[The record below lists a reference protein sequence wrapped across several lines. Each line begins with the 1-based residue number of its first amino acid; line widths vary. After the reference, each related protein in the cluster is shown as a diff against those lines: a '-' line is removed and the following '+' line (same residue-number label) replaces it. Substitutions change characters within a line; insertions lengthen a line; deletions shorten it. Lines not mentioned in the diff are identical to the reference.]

1 MADSVGLEPSA
12 VTPQRD
18 TLLSMPAPLRVRPR
32 KDTGGSVTAT
42 RVIFLGGLGRSGTTL
57 IERVL
62 GELPGVCSAGEL
74 IHLWRWGIL
83 DDERCGC
90 GEQFSGCSFW
100 TAVGRRAFGV
110 PGWTKPV
117 AERLLQLRSRVDR
130 ARYLPQLMGPAAAHP
145 RGTELAAYTDA
156 YRDVYAAIAEESGAS
171 VVVDSSKHSSLAF
184 CLRHHDDIDVRVVHV
199 VRDSRGVAYSWTKE
213 MARPESAVGRQ
224 LMTRY
229 SPVRSALLWDA
240 NNTSLGI
247 LGRLGTPRLLMRYE
261 DFLADPRSAV
271 RRIAGFAELPI
282 APGDLD
288 FLGDAHVELTQA
300 HTVAGN
306 PMRFRTG
313 RIELRRDDAW
323 KQQLP
328 RRQQRVISALTAPL
342 LLRYGYPLGV
352 PA

>member
-1 MADSVGLEPSA
+1 
-12 VTPQRD
+12 
-18 TLLSMPAPLRVRPR
+18 
-32 KDTGGSVTAT
+32 VTAT

-62 GELPGVCSAGEL
+62 GELPGVCCAGEL
-74 IHLWRWGIL
+74 IHLWQRGIL

-90 GEQFSGCSFW
+90 GVPFSACGFW
-100 TAVGRRAFGV
+100 TAVGHRAFGV
-110 PGWTKPV
+110 PAWTQPL
-117 AERLLQLRSRVDR
+117 AQRMLCLRSRVDR
-130 ARYLPQLMGPAAAHP
+130 TRYLPQLMAPTAAHP
-145 RGTELAAYTDA
+145 RGRELAAYLDA
-156 YRDVYAAIAEESGAS
+156 YRDVYAAVAGVSGAS

-213 MARPESAVGRQ
+213 MVRPEAAAGRQ

-240 NNTSLGI
+240 SNTSLAL

-261 DFLADPRSAV
+261 DFVADPRAAV
-271 RRIAGFAELPI
+271 RRVADFAGLPVT
-282 APGDLD
+282 AGDLH
-288 FLGDAHVELTQA
+288 FLGPGHVDLATS

-313 RIELRRDDAW
+313 RVELRRDDAW
-323 KQQLP
+323 QQKLP
-328 RRQQRVISALTAPL
+328 RRQQWVISALTAPL
-342 LLRYGYPLGV
+342 LSRYGYPLGV
-352 PA
+352 TA